1 MKVLIA
7 EDDATCRQILKSLL
21 SKWDYD
27 VVVAE
32 DGDEAWQTLNDP
44 NGPRMCLLDRLM
56 PGADGLEVCRRIR
69 RIDPDRA
76 IYVLMVTVKGSKKDI
91 ADGFEAGADDYVT
104 KPYDADELR
113 VRVALGKRIVQLSQA
128 LGKQPRPGA

>member
-1 MKVLIA
+1 VKVLIA

-21 SKWDYD
+21 MGWGYD
-27 VVVAE
+27 VVLTE
-32 DGDEAWQTLNDP
+32 DGAEAWRVLNEAAP
-44 NGPRMCLLDRLM
+44 PRLCLLDRMM
-56 PGADGLEVCRRIR
+56 PGRDGLEVCRKIR
-69 RIDPDRA
+69 KNDPERA
-76 IYVLMVTVKGSKKDI
+76 VYVIMVTVKGSKKDI

-128 LGKQPRPGA
+128 LGK